1 MYQTPLGG
9 SVARQRGIR
18 KRGSSQGQLEAKPA
32 DDRRT
37 VERIQTGVRLE
48 RRLLSVLKALADL
61 HKMSLGDLLEG
72 IVLHALEGKPPF
84 SEESLKKVESL
95 KAVFGLDLGA
105 ADSHLLTEQ
114 RASQAQRRPKSGKED
129 KT

>member
-1 MYQTPLGG
+1 
-9 SVARQRGIR
+9 VARQRRIR
-18 KRGSSQGQLEAKPA
+18 KRGSSQGQREAEPA
-32 DDRRT
+32 DGRRT

-61 HKMSLGDLLEG
+61 RGMSLGDLLEG
-72 IVLHALEGKPPF
+72 IVLHAFEGKPPF

-114 RASQAQRRPKSGKED
+114 RVSQAGRRPKSGKED

>member
-1 MYQTPLGG
+1 
-9 SVARQRGIR
+9 
-18 KRGSSQGQLEAKPA
+18 
-32 DDRRT
+32 

-61 HKMSLGDLLEG
+61 HGMSLGDLLEG
-72 IVLHALEGKPPF
+72 MVLHAFEGKPPF

-95 KAVFGLDLGA
+95 KAVFGLDLVA
-105 ADSHLLTEQ
+105 ADSHLLIEQ
-114 RASQAQRRPKSGKED
+114 RASQTQRRTKSGKED